1 MTRKAAALRHLKQA
15 DPYFYRVTR
24 FHHRSL
30 PARLPEKRTRAA
42 LFAALVSI
50 VIAQQLGTAAADTI
64 LARVQ
69 AACQGRLT
77 PLSILKMKPSLFH
90 RAGLSGAKTKTL
102 KVIAGAIENGALDL
116 LALKTVPEMEAAR
129 TLTNLWGLGPWS
141 VDMFMMFALGHEN
154 VFSSGDLGLVR
165 AMGAIYH
172 LPKDSSRSALI
183 TIAEKWSPYRTYAC
197 LLLWRTRDAKF
208 L

>member
-64 LARVQ
+64 LARVR
-69 AACQGRLT
+69 AACRGRLT
-77 PLSILKMKPSLFH
+77 SLSILKMKPSLF
-90 RAGLSGAKTKTL
+90 RQAGLSGAKTKTL
-102 KVIAGAIENGALDL
+102 KAIASAIESGTLDL
-116 LALKTVPEMEAAR
+116 LALKALPETEAAR
-129 TLTNLWGLGPWS
+129 TLMNLWGLGPWS
-141 VDMFMMFALGHEN
+141 VDMFMMFALGRED

-165 AMGAIYH
+165 AMEAIYH
-172 LPKDSSRSALI
+172 LPKDSPRGTLLA
-183 TIAEKWSPYRTYAC
+183 IAGKWSPYRTYAC
-197 LLLWRTRDAKF
+197 LLLWRTRDTKF
-208 L
+208 